1 MSFNRFRGQ
10 NDLSLAVPLLPLGQ
24 ELGLASEGITSLNFK
39 RAGKRVIE
47 FSEWIEPYDQ
57 DRRRQKPLSA
67 GVGLR
72 IQNEIVQEWLSAR
85 GLSLAYH
92 IEVHRSVD
100 KYRPEPQMSWQ
111 RCEGILAK
119 NSATAI
125 HTCRFDVDSAQAG
138 YAPADAFF

>member
-1 MSFNRFRGQ
+1 M
-10 NDLSLAVPLLPLGQ
+10 PLGQ